1 MGKQIASSLSSTLSF
16 AWSGGHGSVP
26 ALLRYAIL
34 PALVLVPLVPGPA
47 ACSEARSANGSAS
60 SLADGQQGT
69 AELEI
74 PGARE
79 RYETTRELIDRRLD
93 SVLLPAMREHSIDL
107 WLVLSRQHNEDP
119 MLAEIGGGWGGV
131 RNAYLFFDNGGDQPE
146 KIFIGSHYLRDPT
159 ISEIYDEVMYYGY
172 SEEGIRPFL
181 KKVVEDRDPKRIG
194 INVSPTLESA
204 DGLTWTLRNF
214 LEETLG
220 PKYSA
225 RMVSAELLI
234 RDFRT
239 NHLPEEWSVFQDVC
253 NWTAVWEEE
262 ALSDAVVTVGVTTA
276 ADIEWWMREKALDL
290 GLGQEFIP
298 GVRLVREGEPLPM
311 NSPDHPVQPGDLI
324 NVDAGFAYTIFR
336 TDYKRT
342 AYVLKPGETEPP
354 ASFQRAFADAVRVT
368 DRLTANM
375 TPGAIGHEVWKK
387 TVSEFEAQGYSV
399 ELPGTGAAAG
409 QPTAVATS
417 QEVGIYS
424 HSVGNTTLDVGAR
437 VAVDY
442 PFAYGDRVR
451 YPIAA
456 NAWYAVELHVST
468 PIPEWGGRAVQMR
481 IEENAQVTDSGV
493 EYCAPRQEELLVIT
507 GSG

>member
-1 MGKQIASSLSSTLSF
+1 MGKQIASGLASILSF
-16 AWSGGHGSVP
+16 AWSGSHVSAA
-26 ALLRYAIL
+26 ALLRYTIL
-34 PALVLVPLVPGPA
+34 PTLVLVPV
-47 ACSEARSANGSAS
+47 ACFEARSENDSVP
-60 SLADGQQGT
+60 SLADRPQGT
-69 AELEI
+69 AGLQI
-74 PGARE
+74 PGAKE
-79 RYETTRELIDRRLD
+79 RYETTRRLIAQRLD
-93 SVLLPAMREHSIDL
+93 TVLLPAMREHSIDL

-131 RNAYLFFDNGGDQPE
+131 RNAYLFFDTGGDQPE
-146 KIFIGSHYLRDPT
+146 KIFIGSHYLRDHT
-159 ISEIYDEVMYYGY
+159 ISETYDELIYYGY

-181 KKVVEDRDPKRIG
+181 KKVIDDRDPKRIG
-194 INVSPTLESA
+194 INVSPTLEAA

-253 NWTAVWEEE
+253 HWTAIWEEE

-324 NVDAGFAYTIFR
+324 NVDAGFSYTIFR

-342 AYVLKPGETEPP
+342 AYVLRPGETEPP
-354 ASFQRAFADAVRVT
+354 ASLQRAFADAVRAT

-375 TPGAIGHEVWKK
+375 IPGAIGHEVWQK
-387 TVSEFEAQGYSV
+387 TVSEFEAQGYV
-399 ELPGTGAAAG
+399 VDLPITGAAAG
-409 QPTAVATS
+409 QPTAVATGK
-417 QEVGIYS
+417 EIGIYS
-424 HSVGNTTLDVGAR
+424 HSVGNSTLDLGAR
-437 VAVDY
+437 IAVDY

-451 YPIAA
+451 YPVAA
-456 NAWYAVELHVST
+456 NAWYAIELHVST
-468 PIPEWGGRAVQMR
+468 PIPEWSGRVIQMR
-481 IEENAQVTDSGV
+481 IEENARVTDSGV
-493 EYCAPRQEELLVIT
+493 EYCTPRQEKLLVIT
-507 GSG
+507 GTG